1 MPVAENPFRPGFGLD
16 PAHMGAR
23 PDVEGPLLDMLRA
36 LQNGEPGAQAAFLYG
51 PRGNGKTVLLH
62 WLARQAEENRSGP
75 PILLVRMGPNDLDT
89 SDSLARSFRRAAARW
104 QRQLENV
111 RVELKANLL
120 GLLSIE
126 IGTAGRDP
134 MPALEDWLAG
144 SDTPLLLTL
153 DEAHEARPEAV
164 GRLLRALQIA
174 GEHRPVAVAMAG
186 TPGLTRML
194 GAAHVS
200 FWSRGR
206 KLPVGLLSAEAAEAV
221 VARPFLDAGLDADAD
236 AAAELAAAADRYP
249 YFLQLYGEAAW
260 RAVEGTD
267 IGGLLPEHVTLAR
280 KAAETPRRLYYTD
293 RYDEFDREASLPV
306 ARAVALAFREAGG
319 ELSRPALDAVLA
331 RETDRVTG
339 MRDFLIDKGFIWR
352 GAEDRAWTPGIPSLM
367 DYMIEE
373 TEPEPGLPGRA
384 G

>member
-62 WLARQAEENRSGP
+62 WLARQAAEAAHP
-75 PILLVRMGPNDLDT
+75 VMPVDLLPDHLGNPEGLPGC
-89 SDSLARSFRRAAARW
+89 FRRAAASWRK
-104 QRQLENV
+104 RQEAPRIACKGNSSGPF
-111 RVELKANLL
+111 A
-120 GLLSIE
+120 SH
-126 IGTAGRDP
+126 DP

-194 GAAHVS
+194 GAAHAS

-221 VARPFLDAGLDADAD
+221 VARPFLDAGLDADAN

-260 RAVEGTD
+260 RAVEGTGM
-267 IGGLLPEHVTLAR
+267 GGLLPEHVTLAR

-352 GAEDRAWTPGIPSLM
+352 GAEDRAWTPGIPSLI